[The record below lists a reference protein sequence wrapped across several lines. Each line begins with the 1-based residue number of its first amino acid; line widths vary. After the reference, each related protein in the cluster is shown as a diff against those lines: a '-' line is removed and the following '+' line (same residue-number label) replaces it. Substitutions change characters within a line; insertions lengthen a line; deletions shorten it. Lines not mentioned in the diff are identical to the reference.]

1 MDIVK
6 AILVAAFVIVCILL
20 VLLVL
25 IQNEDSNGMG
35 SAFGGGQSTAFGAHG
50 ASVLT
55 KTTGVLVAL
64 FFVITIGIAL
74 INAKFGTKKAAEE
87 LAGSQTAESTA
98 TETAEDSDWDTL
110 LGDGA
115 EAPETA
121 EEEKTEAAVSAE

>member
-6 AILVAAFVIVCILL
+6 AILVVAFVIVCILL

-35 SAFGGGQSTAFGAHG
+35 SAFGGGASTAFGAHG

-74 INAKFGTKKAAEE
+74 INAKFGTKKSAEALAGQAAVEKAVEESSDDTSWDTVFGAESENTDAETAETENAAEE
-87 LAGSQTAESTA
+87 
-98 TETAEDSDWDTL
+98 
-110 LGDGA
+110 
-115 EAPETA
+115 
-121 EEEKTEAAVSAE
+121 

>member
-25 IQNEDSNGMG
+25 VQNEDSNGMG
-35 SAFGGGQSTAFGAHG
+35 SAFGGGASTAFGAHG

-55 KTTGVLVAL
+55 KTTGVLVVL

-74 INAKFGTKKAAEE
+74 INAKFGAKKSADD
-87 LAGSQTAESTA
+87 LAGKEAAESTA
-98 TETAEDSDWDTL
+98 AETSEDADWDTL

-115 EAPETA
+115 AAET
-121 EEEKTEAAVSAE
+121 TEAAVETPAAE